1 MTIHIIKLSV
11 GSESIEGLAE
21 WQATR
26 MEQRRRAREPIE
38 TWHRTRMFPRRKS
51 EVLDGGSIYWVIRG
65 LVLVRQRII
74 DLRAVIGE
82 DGISRCD
89 IVYDPKLVPVRPVPR
104 RPFQGWRYLAPADA
118 PPDLSALGGGL
129 DDIPAKMRAELA
141 ELGLI

>member
-1 MTIHIIKLSV
+1 MTIHILKLSV

-74 DLRAVIGE
+74 DHILRN
-82 DGISRCD
+82 
-89 IVYDPKLVPVRPVPR
+89 P
-104 RPFQGWRYLAPADA
+104 LAPKPCRHQHQSGYKQDRERN
-118 PPDLSALGGGL
+118 PRSQPSHVSRSLRLRSG
-129 DDIPAKMRAELA
+129 RRRRR
-141 ELGLI
+141 